1 MEILTA
7 EDKKALKE
15 AEAMAKELRKELAR
29 AKRAGI
35 DVTELEKRLREAEIS
50 LNNLKRVY
58 LK

>member
-15 AEAMAKELRKELAR
+15 AEVMAKELRKELAR

-35 DVTELEKRLREAEIS
+35 DVTELENRLREAEIS